1 MHIMHQGG
9 LHMVIRIRQLLLR
22 IGIVLACVILFT
34 GLFILL
40 KRSEPVQREVLPESE
55 EGRIAWLNLRGWQ
68 VGTPEISQAVMPEEW
83 LTPNGQSWLK
93 LQHAQGISPESFAGE
108 SLTRCVYPVTN
119 GTKPGQYAELL
130 LCENALAG
138 AVVYDSETQLMRPV
152 R

>member
-1 MHIMHQGG
+1 
-9 LHMVIRIRQLLLR
+9 MVIRLKQLLLR
-22 IGIVLACVILFT
+22 TGVVLAFVILFA

-40 KRSEPVQREVLPESE
+40 KRPETPQTEILPDSA
-55 EGRIAWLNLRGWQ
+55 EGRAAWLNLRGWQ
-68 VGTPEISQAVMPEEW
+68 VGEPEISETVMPEEW

-93 LQHAQGISPESFAGE
+93 LQHAQGIRPEQYAGAAI
-108 SLTRCVYPVTN
+108 TRCRYPLKN
-119 GTKPGQYAELL
+119 GTGPEMYAELL

>member
-1 MHIMHQGG
+1 
-9 LHMVIRIRQLLLR
+9 MVIRLKQLLLR
-22 IGIVLACVILFT
+22 TGVVLAFVILFA

-40 KRSEPVQREVLPESE
+40 KRPETPQTEILPDSA
-55 EGRIAWLNLRGWQ
+55 EGRAAWLNLRGWQ
-68 VGTPEISQAVMPEEW
+68 VGEPEISETVMPEEW

-93 LQHAQGISPESFAGE
+93 LQHAQGISPERYAGRTV
-108 SLTRCVYPVTN
+108 TRCRYPLTN
-119 GTKPGQYAELL
+119 GTGSEMYAELL